1 MADESS
7 LPCLMAG
14 KIQFV
19 HKVMFMIFPEKMSD
33 LSHYKTLQILT
44 HPLGVKILVEIIGC
58 DM

>member
-7 LPCLMAG
+7 QPCLMAG

-44 HPLGVKILVEIIGC
+44 HPLGVKI
-58 DM
+58 